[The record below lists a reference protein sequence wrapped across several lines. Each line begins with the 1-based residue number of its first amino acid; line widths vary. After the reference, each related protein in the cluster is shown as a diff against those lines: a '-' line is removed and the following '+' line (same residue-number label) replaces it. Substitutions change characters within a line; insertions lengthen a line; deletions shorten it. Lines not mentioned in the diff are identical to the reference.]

1 MQRLHVSGAG
11 TEGCVTLVTGGDD
24 QAVHVAVLQLRSSSD
39 GTSAD
44 VLSSSI
50 QLTMLCCRRVHSAHT
65 SAIRVSFRLP
75 NCSIPFLKALCST
88 RGRCCLLQNEMEFVS
103 FWDNLLMF
111 MGAVNA
117 LHNSV

>member
-1 MQRLHVSGAG
+1 M
-11 TEGCVTLVTGGDD
+11 TLVTGGDD

-44 VLSSSI
+44 VLRSCI
-50 QLTMLCCRRVHSAHT
+50 RLTMLCCRRVHSAHT

-75 NCSIPFLKALCST
+75 NCSTPFLKAICST
-88 RGRCCLLQNEMEFVS
+88 RGSCSLLQNGLEFVT
-103 FWDNLLMF
+103 FLVNLLRF